1 MMGKYGKGLTKI
13 AQATLIT
20 GVVGLTACAS
30 TGDLDSLSARVDAA
44 SAEASAAKAEAS
56 AARAEAAE
64 ARTMAASATATANEA
79 KATSEDT
86 ETKIDRMFKKA
97 MYK

>member
-1 MMGKYGKGLTKI
+1 MMGKNGRILTKI
-13 AQATLIT
+13 AQATLIMA
-20 GVVGLTACAS
+20 VVGLAGCAS
-30 TGDLDSLSARVDAA
+30 TGDLDALSARVDAA

-64 ARTMAASATATANEA
+64 ARTMAASATETANEA

-97 MYK
+97 MHK

>member
-1 MMGKYGKGLTKI
+1 MIGINRRALNHLAK
-13 AQATLIT
+13 ATLIM
-20 GVVGLTACAS
+20 GIVGLTACAS
-30 TGDLDSLSARVDAA
+30 SSKMEALQTDVDAA
-44 SAEASAAKAEAS
+44 TAEASAARAEAS

-64 ARTMAASATATANEA
+64 AKAMAENATATANEA

-97 MYK
+97 MHK

>member
-1 MMGKYGKGLTKI
+1 MMGIKGSVLQKI

-20 GVVGLTACAS
+20 GIVGLTACAT
-30 TGDLDSLSARVDAA
+30 TGDLDALSSKVDAA
-44 SAEASAAKAEAS
+44 SAEASAARTEAA

-64 ARTMAASATATANEA
+64 AKTMAAGATTTANDA
-79 KATSEDT
+79 MAISKDT

-97 MYK
+97 MHK

>member
-1 MMGKYGKGLTKI
+1 MTGNNRKTLKHLAK
-13 AQATLIT
+13 ATLIL

-30 TGDLDSLSARVDAA
+30 TSKLEALQTDVDAA
-44 SAEASAAKAEAS
+44 NAEASAARSEAS

-64 ARTMAASATATANEA
+64 AKAVAESATATANEA
-79 KATSEDT
+79 KAISVDT

-97 MYK
+97 MHK

>member
-1 MMGKYGKGLTKI
+1 MTGKNRNALQRL
-13 AQATLIT
+13 AQAAFIV

-30 TGDLDSLSARVDAA
+30 TGDLDTLRTEVDAA
-44 SAEASAAKAEAS
+44 NTEASAARAEAS

-64 ARTMAASATATANEA
+64 AKAMAENATATANEA
-79 KATSEDT
+79 KAISENT

-97 MYK
+97 MHK

>member
-1 MMGKYGKGLTKI
+1 MTGINRRALNHLAK
-13 AQATLIT
+13 ATLIM
-20 GVVGLTACAS
+20 GIVGLTACAS
-30 TGDLDSLSARVDAA
+30 SSKMEALQTDVDAA
-44 SAEASAAKAEAS
+44 TAEASAARAEAS

-64 ARTMAASATATANEA
+64 AKAMAESATATANEA

-97 MYK
+97 MHK